1 MIYMS
6 VVSFP
11 LYQKIISIFP
21 MLFPKVF
28 LYVNIF
34 SPKFAIYNIQF
45 VVHTYTHT
53 HTHTHNVQR
62 ERSPSKRL
70 GGTESCLESN
80 CTPTRD
86 AQRA

>member
-11 LYQKIISIFP
+11 SYQKIISIFP

-53 HTHTHNVQR
+53 HTLTMSKGKEAPAR
-62 ERSPSKRL
+62 E
-70 GGTESCLESN
+70 
-80 CTPTRD
+80 
-86 AQRA
+86 

>member
-1 MIYMS
+1 
-6 VVSFP
+6 
-11 LYQKIISIFP
+11 

-34 SPKFAIYNIQF
+34 SPKFTIYNIQF

-62 ERSPSKRL
+62 ERRPSKRV
-70 GGTESCLESN
+70 GGTESHLESN

-86 AQRA
+86 SQRT